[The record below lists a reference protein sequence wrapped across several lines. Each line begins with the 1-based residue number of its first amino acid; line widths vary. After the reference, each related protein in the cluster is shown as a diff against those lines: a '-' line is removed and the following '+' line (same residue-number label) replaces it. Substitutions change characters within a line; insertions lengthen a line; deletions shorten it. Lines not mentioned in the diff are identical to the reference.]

1 MDLQSLITAFF
12 TLFVIIDPI
21 GLAPI
26 FVALTAGA
34 TPAHRRGVAL
44 RAVGIGFGV
53 ILLFGLFGEAV
64 LTFAGISM
72 PAFRIAGGLLL
83 FLTALEMLFERRGKR
98 REDQANQQNPN
109 ADDPSVFP
117 LATPLIAGPGA
128 IASIILL
135 TGNANGT
142 MEVAALYGVLALVI
156 GLVLMF
162 FLLGGLLERALGPT
176 GINVVTRLL
185 GMLLAALSVQF
196 VIDGLREIGVFA
208 L

>member
-12 TLFVIIDPI
+12 TMFVIIDPV

-34 TPAHRRGVAL
+34 DKRHRRAVAL
-44 RAVGIGFGV
+44 RAVGVGAGV
-53 ILLFGLFGEAV
+53 LLLFGLFGEAV
-64 LTFAGISM
+64 LGFAGISM
-72 PAFRIAGGLLL
+72 PAFRIAGGVLL
-83 FLTALEMLFERRGKR
+83 FLTALDMLFERRTKR
-98 REDQANQQNPN
+98 REDQASQADLSP
-109 ADDPSVFP
+109 DDPSVFP

-135 TGNANGT
+135 TGQAT
-142 MEVAALYGVLALVI
+142 TPIETLAVFGVLGAVLL
-156 GLVLMF
+156 LVLLF
-162 FLLGGLLERALGPT
+162 FLASGLLERVLGPT

-196 VIDGLREIGVFA
+196 VIDGMREMGA
-208 L
+208 LPY